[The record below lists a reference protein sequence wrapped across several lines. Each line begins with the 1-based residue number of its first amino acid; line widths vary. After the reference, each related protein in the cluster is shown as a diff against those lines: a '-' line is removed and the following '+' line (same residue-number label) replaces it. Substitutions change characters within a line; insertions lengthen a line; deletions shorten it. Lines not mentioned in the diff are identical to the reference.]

1 MIYEEFVYKTC
12 ARLLAGG
19 RDGGDQCADG
29 VCDGNSTRNDTV
41 GFDDDGN
48 KWYINTGGNSAIG
61 NSVGYDFRQKI

>member
-29 VCDGNSTRNDTV
+29 VCGGKYIDDSDGD
-41 GFDDDGN
+41 
-48 KWYINTGGNSAIG
+48 K
-61 NSVGYDFRQKI
+61 